1 MLIDSGGMDE
11 SDLTLPSPLG
21 DKKHSS
27 KLPLVPDSNK
37 LALQHLISRAVPQH
51 ELPSVIET
59 VFSNVKAADVVKCL
73 QESDAQ
79 TFIDVLDE
87 AGHRYSIAEELIR

>member
-1 MLIDSGGMDE
+1 MGESG
-11 SDLTLPSPLG
+11 LTLPPPPG
-21 DKKHSS
+21 DTNHSS

-37 LALQHLISRAVPQH
+37 WALQHLISRAIPQH
-51 ELPSVIET
+51 ELSSIIET
-59 VFSNVKAADVVKCL
+59 VFSNVKAADIVKCL

-79 TFIDVLDE
+79 AFIDVLDE